1 MSKDSEKVFI
11 SEIESLK
18 ELEERYSE
26 GDLANI
32 FLKVSLNRL
41 SNYTKVDVVVV
52 GAGPSG
58 LTASYYLAKAGLKT
72 VVLEKTLGI
81 GGGIRGGGM
90 LLPIAIVENGDASD
104 FLVNTGVRVKQI
116 SEGLSYVD
124 PTEAMI
130 KIASKAI
137 DEGVFIWPG
146 IYVEDIITR
155 LSDTGIVVR
164 GVVINWSPI
173 INSKWHVDPIM
184 IESKAVLDATGHDAD
199 VVRILIKRYPRIE
212 IEVPGMASM
221 NIWKGEEEVI
231 VRSGKLL
238 EGLYTAGMSTAE
250 VYHSHRMGPL
260 LGGMILSAKKV
271 SEEIINDLRS

>member
-1 MSKDSEKVFI
+1 MSKDSEKAFI

-18 ELEERYSE
+18 ELEERYTE

-32 FLKVSLNRL
+32 FLKVSLNKL

-58 LTASYYLAKAGLKT
+58 LTASYYLAKSGLKT
-72 VVLEKTLGI
+72 VIIEKTLGI

-90 LLPIAIVENGDASD
+90 LLPIAIIEDGDASD
-104 FLVNTGVRVKQI
+104 FLVNIGVRVKQI

-155 LSDTGIVVR
+155 LSNTGIIVR
-164 GVVINWSPI
+164 GVVINWSPV